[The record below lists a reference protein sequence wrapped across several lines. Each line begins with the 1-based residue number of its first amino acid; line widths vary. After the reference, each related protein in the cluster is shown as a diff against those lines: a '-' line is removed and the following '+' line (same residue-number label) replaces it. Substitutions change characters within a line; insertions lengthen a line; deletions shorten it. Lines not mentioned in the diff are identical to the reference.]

1 MKDARLE
8 KALNRFAEIGGGKFT
23 KIPEEVARAQSKV
36 NVLEEELK
44 EEMEKSPNND
54 KIIQAIKV
62 RLVIAMRELDTLRK
76 VKGLL

>member
-36 NVLEEELK
+36 NVLEEELA
-44 EEMEKSPNND
+44 EEIIKKPSD
-54 KIIQAIKV
+54 KKIIQAIKI
-62 RLVIAMRELDTLRK
+62 RLVIAIRELETMRK